1 MTYDDVQERFAQ
13 RIEAFRGQVGL
24 TKRQFSRHI
33 GVNINAYDYYI
44 NKGGMPTLYTAVL
57 IAERLGITLD
67 QLMGIRGGKK

>member
-1 MTYDDVQERFAQ
+1 MTFDDVQDRFAQ
-13 RIEAFRGQVGL
+13 RIEAFRDQTGM
-24 TKRQFSRHI
+24 TKRQFCRRI

-57 IAERLGITLD
+57 ISERLGITLD